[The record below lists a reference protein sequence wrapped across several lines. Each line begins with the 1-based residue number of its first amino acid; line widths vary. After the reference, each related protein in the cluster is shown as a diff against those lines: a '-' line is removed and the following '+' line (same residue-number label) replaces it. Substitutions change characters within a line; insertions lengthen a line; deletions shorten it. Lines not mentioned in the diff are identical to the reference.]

1 MRSSQVVNSFS
12 FLFCCGNRKQLL
24 LVMAN
29 AGCVIEVDVLFAAED
44 KYFGYV

>member
-1 MRSSQVVNSFS
+1 MNSFS